1 MPPAEHGAGPA
12 LSVVTAA
19 PPTPN
24 GDLHLG
30 HLSGPYAAADI
41 YTRARRLTG
50 HDAVYLTGSD
60 LHQSYVPVKA
70 RADGVD
76 PYRMADGYA
85 DDIARVFAAIGFAP
99 DACPRPARDR
109 RHRDLVVEFI
119 ATLHARGALVPRTG
133 DGLHCARC
141 DRYLFEAYV
150 SGGCPH
156 CKADSDG
163 NSCEACAQP
172 NNCVDLVDPVCN
184 VCGTSPTR
192 RPYRRLVFPLHR
204 YADRLRAYH
213 ARTVMSPQLEALCAT
228 MLAAPLPEIPL
239 THPTDWGI
247 ASPVAG
253 FTDQRVYVWA
263 EMVPGYLAALAEAL
277 AARGGGD
284 WRAVWDAPESEVVQF
299 FGFDNGYFHTVLFPA
314 LLMAYDPAMRL
325 PDALLTNEFLHLDDA
340 KFSTSRGHAI
350 WARELLDHVPA
361 SAVRF
366 ALAHDRP
373 ETGPS
378 SFTLDRFRALVD
390 QELAG
395 RWQSWL
401 DALADRVPLTGV
413 PPLDDPLPSHRRFLA
428 DLADLARQC
437 LAAYSAAGFSPRTA
451 TRVLVDVVRRATEF
465 AAGQSRLRAFGPS
478 AASDAAVAA
487 ETAAARTL
495 AQLAW
500 PVMPD
505 FAERLWHALGETGSP
520 RWDGVRPVA
529 PGRRPARTTP
539 FFRPLPADLERSVW
553 PG

>member
-1 MPPAEHGAGPA
+1 MPPAERGTDPA

-70 RADGVD
+70 RANGVD
-76 PYRMADGYA
+76 PYRMADDYA

-109 RHRDLVVEFI
+109 RHRDMVIEFI
-119 ATLHARGALVPRTG
+119 ATLHARGALLPRTG
-133 DGLHCARC
+133 DGLHCGRC

-156 CKADSDG
+156 CTADSDG

-172 NNCVDLVDPVCN
+172 NTCVDLVDPVCN
-184 VCGTSPTR
+184 VCGTPPTR

-204 YADRLRAYH
+204 YADSLRAYH

-299 FGFDNGYFHTVLFPA
+299 FGFDNGYFHTILFPA
-314 LLMAYDPAMRL
+314 LLMAYDPAIRL
-325 PDALLTNEFLHLDDA
+325 PDALLTNEFLHLDDG

-350 WARELLDHVPA
+350 WARELLDRVPA

-378 SFTLDRFRALVD
+378 SFTLDRFRTLVD
-390 QELAG
+390 HELAG

-401 DALADRVPLTGV
+401 DSLADRVPLTGV
-413 PPLDDPLPSHRRFLA
+413 LPLDDPLPSHRRFLA
-428 DLADLARQC
+428 DLADMARQC
-437 LAAYSAAGFSPRTA
+437 LVVYSAARFSPRTA
-451 TRVLVDVVRRATEF
+451 TRVLVDIVRRATEF
-465 AAGQSRLRAFGPS
+465 AAGQSRLRTFGPS
-478 AASDAAVAA
+478 ATLDAAVAA

-500 PVMPD
+500 PVMPE
-505 FAERLWHALGETGSP
+505 FAEHLWHALGETGSP
-520 RWDGVRPVA
+520 RWDGVHPVA
-529 PGRRPARTTP
+529 PGRRLTRTSP
-539 FFRPLPADLERSVW
+539 FFRPLPAGLEQSVW